1 MKPSTDHRQADESR
15 GSGETSRVEAAQPSE
30 PNVGRIFWHARHQRR
45 WSLREVERRTGIP
58 NPHLSQIERGQIRRP
73 ETTIVWTLCQLYDLD
88 FTKIAAWS
96 GHFDRGGSIG
106 EDTSLLL
113 EALQALS
120 QLDYG
125 SQQRAL
131 RFIQRLANRPP
142 SPRDEPEPDS

>member
-1 MKPSTDHRQADESR
+1 MKPSTDHRQADESA
-15 GSGETSRVEAAQPSE
+15 GSDQSLRVEAAQPGE
-30 PNVGRIFWHARHQRR
+30 PNVGRIFWRARRQRG

-73 ETTIVWTLCQLYDLD
+73 ETVTLWSLCQLYELD

-96 GHFDRGGSIG
+96 GHFDRSGPIG
-106 EDTSLLL
+106 EDTSILL

-131 RFIQRLANRPP
+131 RFIQRLAHR
-142 SPRDEPEPDS
+142 SR

>member
-1 MKPSTDHRQADESR
+1 MKPSTDHRQ
-15 GSGETSRVEAAQPSE
+15 SGESPGPDDSPGAEAAQPSE
-30 PNVGRIFWHARHQRR
+30 PNVGRIFWRARRQRG

-73 ETTIVWTLCQLYDLD
+73 ETVTLWSLCQLYELD
-88 FTKIAAWS
+88 FTKVAAWS
-96 GHFDRGGSIG
+96 GHFDRGGAIG

-131 RFIQRLANRPP
+131 RFIQRLAHRPRRP
-142 SPRDEPEPDS
+142 DEPTAGP